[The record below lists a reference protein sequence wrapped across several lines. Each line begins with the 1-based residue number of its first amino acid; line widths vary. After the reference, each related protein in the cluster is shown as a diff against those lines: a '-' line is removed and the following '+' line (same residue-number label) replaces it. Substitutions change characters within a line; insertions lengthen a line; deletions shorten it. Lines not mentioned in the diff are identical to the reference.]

1 MANTLISGP
10 AGAGKSKL
18 ARDLLAQVDGPGA
31 TVDFQAIYA
40 ALLLL
45 LRGPDGRYPER
56 DPADAH
62 LLALSEYVRKAMI
75 SGAREMDV
83 EIIATNSD
91 GSPSRREYLRG
102 LLGPG
107 AVETV
112 LDPPRA
118 VVVDRLSINGV
129 LSQQCGQAID
139 RWYGRLPNG

>member
-18 ARDLLAQVDGPGA
+18 ARDLLAQADGPGA
-31 TVDFQAIYA
+31 IVDFQAIYA

-91 GSPSRREYLRG
+91 GSPARREYLRG

-112 LDPPRA
+112 LDPGRK

-139 RWYGRLPNG
+139 RWYVAD

>member
-1 MANTLISGP
+1 MANILVSGP
-10 AGAGKSKL
+10 AGAGKSRL
-18 ARDLLAQVDGPGA
+18 ARDLLAQMQGQGA
-31 TVDFQAIYA
+31 IVDFQAIYS

-62 LLALSEYVRKAMI
+62 LLALSEYVRKAMFT
-75 SGAREMDV
+75 GAREMDIEV
-83 EIIATNSD
+83 IATNSD

-102 LLGPG
+102 LLGAG
-107 AVETV
+107 AVEQV
-112 LDPPRA
+112 LDPGRK

-139 RWYGRLPNG
+139 RWYGGLPNG

>member
-10 AGAGKSKL
+10 SGAGKSRL
-18 ARDLLAQVDGPGA
+18 ARELLAQVQGQGA
-31 TVDFQAIYA
+31 IVDYQAIYSA
-40 ALLLL
+40 MLL
-45 LRGPDGRYPER
+45 LRRREDGRYPER
-56 DPADAH
+56 DPVDAH
-62 LLALSEYVRKAMI
+62 LLALAEYVRRAMI
-75 SGAREMDV
+75 TGARDMDI

-91 GSPSRREYLRG
+91 GSPARREHLRG

-112 LDPPRA
+112 LDPGRK

-129 LSQQCGQAID
+129 LSQQCGQAVD